1 MCKIYHIIYIKQKWQ
16 NGETYDTYDINSHIN
31 SDVTNHIIFFSIRHR
46 RKCPKINLSDKE
58 DLKILKKE
66 EKIINYE
73 SKRID
78 KRCIEREN
86 VFLED
91 IEFIFYGY
99 YKNKKL
105 KKFALIPIYK
115 QKKKHMKKILNKFVS
130 KNPEFIYKIGNVSS
144 TQFVEVKMLK
154 KKGN

>member
-1 MCKIYHIIYIKQKWQ
+1 MILTTLI
-16 NGETYDTYDINSHIN
+16 
-31 SDVTNHIIFFSIRHR
+31 VTLIVMSPTILFFLAFVIEGYMY
-46 RKCPKINLSDKE
+46 KCPKINLSDKE

-66 EKIINYE
+66 EKIINYK

>member
-1 MCKIYHIIYIKQKWQ
+1 MILTTLI
-16 NGETYDTYDINSHIN
+16 
-31 SDVTNHIIFFSIRHR
+31 VTLIVMSPTILFFLAFVIEGYMY
-46 RKCPKINLSDKE
+46 KCPQINLSDKE

-91 IEFIFYGY
+91 IEFIFYEY